1 MEKKLQ
7 KTYIAN
13 FNLLIAQH
21 LWQAHYQILSTVFV
35 KEFKELSENID
46 MMIKN
51 VRLVEFN
58 ISVAIVFLYK
68 KKLKMI

>member
-21 LWQAHYQILSTVFV
+21 LWQGHYQILSTVFV
-35 KEFKELSENID
+35 KEFIELSENID